1 MTYTRKVKKGNTVQ
15 LYEVKSV
22 REGKKVRQEFIRYIG
37 VVKQT
42 EQGEVVIPAHKDLID
57 RLVLQDDV
65 NLGDVTAL
73 YYLAEE
79 LKIPE
84 IIDEHSIKGLPAGPQ
99 LVLLAINHAI
109 HPVSLRSFSTWYKE
123 TALPQLVGIPQEKLN
138 VENLTSAMDG
148 ICREIE
154 GTDGDIRVV
163 DKTQDICAGL
173 TKVWSPQY
181 GITLDALYYDITSTY
196 FEGVKCIL
204 AKLGYNRDGKK
215 GNGQI
220 NIALVVTKKEGF
232 PLFFRVYEG
241 NVLDQKTVKNVL
253 QDLKVLALPD
263 VRLSGIVG
271 WSQRAMYERWI
282 AAVRMLSAV

>member
-1 MTYTRKVKKGNTVQ
+1 MTYIRKVKKGNTVQ

-22 REGKKVRQEFIRYIG
+22 HEGKKVRQEFIRYIG

-42 EQGEVVIPAHKDLID
+42 EQGEVIIPAHKDLID

-123 TALPQLVGIPQEKLN
+123 TAPPQLVGIPQEKLN

-220 NIALVVTKKEGF
+220 NITG
-232 PLFFRVYEG
+232 Y
-241 NVLDQKTVKNVL
+241 
-253 QDLKVLALPD
+253 
-263 VRLSGIVG
+263 
-271 WSQRAMYERWI
+271 
-282 AAVRMLSAV
+282 